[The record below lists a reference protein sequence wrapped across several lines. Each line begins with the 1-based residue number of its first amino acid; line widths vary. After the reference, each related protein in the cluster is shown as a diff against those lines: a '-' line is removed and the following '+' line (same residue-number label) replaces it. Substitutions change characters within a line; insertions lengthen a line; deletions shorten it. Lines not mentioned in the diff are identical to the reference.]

1 MGHFSLLWWL
11 SLLSRVKV
19 HVEVKMTFLCVWER
33 IWFITLITFK
43 CERMELTCNWSLTWC
58 LSNNYSPERCSL
70 PFARLKLKPVQRMSC
85 LLDYEGV
92 GGLPGLE
99 GEKINKRQSRA
110 GLAVGGKCQAPGTGG
125 TGGTRHSNNLGQCF
139 LCLEQATT
147 QVSLAGDH
155 NFLFPLTRF
164 ASSLYKLTACY

>member
-1 MGHFSLLWWL
+1 MQPAICPTEAEA
-11 SLLSRVKV
+11 RAADV
-19 HVEVKMTFLCVWER
+19 
-33 IWFITLITFK
+33 
-43 CERMELTCNWSLTWC
+43 
-58 LSNNYSPERCSL
+58 L
-70 PFARLKLKPVQRMSC
+70 PAGLR
-85 LLDYEGV
+85 GA
-92 GGLPGLE
+92 GGAAGAGG
-99 GEKINKRQSRA
+99 GEDKQTSEQGRA
-110 GLAVGGKCQAPGTGG
+110 GGGGKCQAPGTGG

>member
-1 MGHFSLLWWL
+1 
-11 SLLSRVKV
+11 
-19 HVEVKMTFLCVWER
+19 
-33 IWFITLITFK
+33 
-43 CERMELTCNWSLTWC
+43 
-58 LSNNYSPERCSL
+58 
-70 PFARLKLKPVQRMSC
+70 MSC
-85 LLDYEGV
+85 LLDYEGL

-110 GLAVGGKCQAPGTGG
+110 GLAVGGKCQAPGTGGTGG